1 VSSPLLSL
9 VVPTYNVARYLPEFF
24 DGLDAQAKAL
34 DGVEVV
40 FVDDGST
47 DESAALISDWIGRSG
62 NAARLIRKDN
72 GGLSSARNAGLAAA
86 TGEWVNFPDPDD
98 ILTAKYL
105 ANVRKFLRSKPGQ
118 KVDLAASNLVYLYE
132 PGGRLE
138 DTHPLKFK
146 FTKHHRIVDLERH
159 PAYIHL
165 HANTAFYRRAL
176 LDEWDLRFDER
187 IRPNFEDAHLT
198 ALYLAHFERP
208 RIGMIE
214 DAVYLYRRRG
224 DGSSLVQASWTNE
237 LKYDAIPRFGWLD
250 MLTRT
255 KAEHGR
261 IPRWMQNLVLYDLSF
276 YFQIDHRTNSPMPGL
291 SAACK
296 EGFLNLVEEVLTYI
310 DPEMIEGFHVNPI
323 SVEIKQALLI
333 GLKRLGTAP
342 AEGFVDLIDEHQQL
356 VRVRYFFAGVRP
368 EEEFRSRGFTVE
380 PEHAKVRPIRYF
392 DRALMFERT
401 AWLPATS
408 TIELNLDGRPLP
420 LRIGMPEL
428 SRYTIG
434 PRAMWLRLAD
444 KPPPSRERAAGAT
457 KAIRDWSGEPAASAG
472 ADSAE
477 IGAAGSSRGRD
488 LPGRL
493 IARLPR
499 VPGAKRTQ
507 LDDLLTRGISSSPY
521 GKTRYH
527 DAWLL
532 LDRDTGAQDNA
543 EHLYRYLRAEQPQ
556 VNAWFV
562 LSPDSPDWPRL
573 EAEGVR
579 LIAHGSR
586 EHAAALLHCEHVIS
600 SQIDHYVT
608 HPLDEARFG
617 PRTWQYTFLQHGVT
631 KDDLSNWINYK
642 PISLMITATPDEHQ
656 SIVGDGTPYRYTSK
670 EVKLTGF
677 PRHDRLWTLAA
688 NDPAPDEPL
697 LLVMPTWRRE
707 LLFEAADRKGNR
719 RELRDDFWNSAYA
732 KSWKAIL
739 ESERIHKAAEENGWR
754 VAFVP
759 HPNMQGYV
767 DRWTAPPHV
776 ALHRFDSVDIQ
787 KILAR
792 GGAMVTD
799 YSSLAFEMA
808 YIERPV
814 VYFQFDQR
822 EFFNGTHAYRKGTW
836 SYEDQ
841 GFGPVTIH
849 LDNAVDAI
857 TDVIARGGVA
867 EPEYAARMRD
877 TFPFRDGKC
886 SQRTY
891 EAVLAL
897 SRPHQ
902 AVRRVR

>member
-1 VSSPLLSL
+1 L

-24 DGLDAQAKAL
+24 EGLEAQAKAL

-40 FVDDGST
+40 FVNDGST
-47 DESAALISDWIGRSG
+47 DESGTLIQDWIARSG
-62 NAARLIRKDN
+62 SGARLISQEN
-72 GGLSSARNAGLAAA
+72 GGLSAARNAGLAAA
-86 TGEWVNFPDPDD
+86 SGEWVNFPDPDD
-98 ILTAKYL
+98 VLTAKYL

-118 KVDLAASNLVYLYE
+118 KVNLAASNLVYLYE
-132 PGGRLE
+132 PGGQLA

-146 FTKHHRIVDLERH
+146 FTKHHRVVDLERH

-165 HANTAFYRRAL
+165 HANTGFYRRGL
-176 LDEWDLRFDER
+176 LEEFGLRFDER

-198 ALYLAHFERP
+198 ALYLAHFDRP
-208 RIGMIE
+208 RIGMVE

-237 LKYDAIPRFGWLD
+237 QKYDAVPRFGWLD
-250 MLTRT
+250 MLRRT
-255 KAEHGR
+255 KEERGA
-261 IPRWMQNLVLYDLSF
+261 IPRWMQNLILYDLSF

-296 EGFLNLVEEVLTYI
+296 EGFLTLVEEVLGYI
-310 DPEMIEGFHVNPI
+310 DPEMIEGFSVNPV

-333 GLKRLGTAP
+333 GLKRLGTTP
-342 AEGFVDLIDEHQQL
+342 TEGFVDLLDEHQQL
-356 VRVRYFFAGVRP
+356 ARVRYFFAGARP
-368 EEEFRSRGFTVE
+368 EEEFRSRGFPVE
-380 PEHAKVRPIRYF
+380 PEHGKVRAIRYF
-392 DRALMFERT
+392 ERALMYERT

-408 TIELNLDGRPLP
+408 TVELNLNGRPLP
-420 LRIGMPEL
+420 LRVGMPEL
-428 SRYTIG
+428 NRYTIG
-434 PRAMWLRLAD
+434 PRAMWVRLAE
-444 KPPPSRERAAGAT
+444 KPPPSRARATGAAT
-457 KAIRDWSGEPAASAG
+457 AIRHWSGEPAAGAG
-472 ADSAE
+472 AVSGE
-477 IGAAGSSRGRD
+477 IGAAGSSRGLD
-488 LPGRL
+488 LAGRL
-493 IARLPR
+493 IHRFPRLP
-499 VPGAKRTQ
+499 ADKRTQ
-507 LDDLLTRGISSSPY
+507 LDDLLTRGISGSPY
-521 GKTRYH
+521 GKTRYR

-586 EHAAALLHCEHVIS
+586 EHAAALLHCRHVIS

-608 HPLDEARFG
+608 NPLDERRFG

-642 PISLMITATPDEHQ
+642 PISLMITATPDEQQ

-677 PRHDRLWTLAA
+677 PRHDRLWTLAS
-688 NDPAPDEPL
+688 NAPQPDDPL

-707 LLFEAADRKGNR
+707 LLFEAANRKGNQ
-719 RELRDDFWNSAYA
+719 RELREDFWNSQYA
-732 KSWKAIL
+732 KSWTAIL
-739 ESERIHKAAEENGWR
+739 ESKLIQKAAEEHGWR

-767 DRWTAPPHV
+767 DRWQAPPHV
-776 ALHRFDSVDIQ
+776 SLYRFDQVDIQ
-787 KILAR
+787 QILAR
-792 GGAMVTD
+792 GAAMVTD

-822 EFFNGTHAYRKGTW
+822 EFFNGMHAYRKGTW

-841 GFGPVTIH
+841 GFGPVTVH
-849 LDNAVDAI
+849 LDDAVDAI
-857 TDVIARGGVA
+857 TDVIARDGSADPV
-867 EPEYAARMRD
+867 YAARMRD

-886 SQRTY
+886 AERTY
-891 EAVLAL
+891 RAVLAL
-897 SRPHQ
+897 DQPQ
-902 AVRRVR
+902 TAIRRIS